1 MINIGYSTLE
11 NGFDA
16 GQEIIRSAMRGH
28 SDRDIS
34 LVLAFCTKHLDKNQ
48 FLQGMF
54 SQVPPGTPIVG
65 GTTIGII
72 SNDIISYNQATCSA
86 LVFFDNDIATHVAVA
101 GLETGEVHA
110 GAQIARNMG
119 CRGNDKFLFLLY
131 NMIKKERHHHTPPEM
146 NSLRSILHGI
156 QSINQSGVPIFGAGI
171 LGDFDFEPSSLFC
184 SKGVR
189 ANCILGIT
197 FCGDF
202 DIDYIVMHGCMPIN
216 GIYHTITKNEGPLI
230 LELDGRPAIEI
241 VNDIYGSRDWQ
252 KEIPVKELTIG
263 VNMGP
268 KYGPYKESNY
278 VNRLIA
284 SPDLLKKGILTPE
297 PDWQPGTEIQFMIRD
312 NEDMLKSTQ
321 LSVETLVEQNINA
334 GKKPLLGFFI
344 DCAGRTSYFSNSL
357 HEEAELVQR
366 VFNQHNVP
374 LFGFYSGLEIAPFFN
389 ESRGLE
395 WTGVLVLLVE
405 K

>member
-1 MINIGYSTLE
+1 
-11 NGFDA
+11 
-16 GQEIIRSAMRGH
+16 
-28 SDRDIS
+28 
-34 LVLAFCTKHLDKNQ
+34 
-48 FLQGMF
+48 
-54 SQVPPGTPIVG
+54 
-65 GTTIGII
+65 
-72 SNDIISYNQATCSA
+72 
-86 LVFFDNDIATHVAVA
+86 
-101 GLETGEVHA
+101 
-110 GAQIARNMG
+110 
-119 CRGNDKFLFLLY
+119 
-131 NMIKKERHHHTPPEM
+131 M

-156 QSINQSGVPIFGAGI
+156 QSVNHSGVPIFGAGI
-171 LGDFDFEPSSLFC
+171 LGDFDFAPSSLFC
-184 SKGVR
+184 SNGIR
-189 ANCILGIT
+189 ANCIMGIT

-241 VNDIYGSRDWQ
+241 VNDIYGNRDWQ